1 MFFLIKK
8 NARVIN
14 SFFYMS
20 KCQMRITNIRCDYL
34 TGKFTNMAFFVSE
47 KYFEFVHA
55 LIFCQRDREG
65 GIR

>member
-1 MFFLIKK
+1 MLEQLIVFF
-8 NARVIN
+8 
-14 SFFYMS
+14 MS
-20 KCQMRITNIRCDYL
+20 KCQMRITNMRCDYL

-65 GIR
+65 EIC